1 MNYIVIIDY
10 PDLIS
15 RLIDLGISNKDISNL
30 LSINSLL
37 NSLIKGKLR
46 DEFGYNTITRGIEV
60 FCSEKLPGPKNNKLS
75 KDENDKIIERVSKEN
90 AVYLN
95 KIRISSESEKGVDVA
110 IATRLIEAS
119 ENTEILCLFGSDK
132 DYIPVLEYLKRK
144 GKYVITIGVEEHHPR
159 EIFNLSYMF
168 IDIKKFVNDK
178 LKNAKYKQQ
187 KS

>member
-1 MNYIVIIDY
+1 MNYNYIVIIDY

-15 RLIDLGISNKDISNL
+15 RLIDLDVSKENISNL
-30 LSINSLL
+30 LSINSIL
-37 NSLIKGKLR
+37 NSLIKGTIR
-46 DEFGYNTITRGIEV
+46 AEFGPYTATRGIEV
-60 FCSEKLPGPKNNKLS
+60 FCSEKLPGPRDNKLS
-75 KDENDKIIERVSKEN
+75 KDENDKIIERISKEN

-144 GKYVITIGVEEHHPR
+144 GKYVITIGLEEHQPR
-159 EIFNLSYMF
+159 EILNLSYMF

-178 LKNAKYKQQ
+178 LKRAK
-187 KS
+187 